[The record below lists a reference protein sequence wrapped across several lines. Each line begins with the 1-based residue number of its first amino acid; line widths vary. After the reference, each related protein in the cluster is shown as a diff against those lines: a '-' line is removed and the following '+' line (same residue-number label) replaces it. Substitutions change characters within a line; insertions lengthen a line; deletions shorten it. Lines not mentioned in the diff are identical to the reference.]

1 MLPFDWQTTAL
12 VIIDMQR
19 DFLDPQGYAA
29 KAGLDVSLLRV
40 AIPGVARVL
49 AAAREAGLLIVH
61 TREANAPDL
70 SDVPPA
76 FMEATRRTGAPVGSD
91 GPLGRLLI
99 RGEFGAGI
107 VDELAP
113 RGAEIV
119 IDKPGFSAF
128 EGTALGSML
137 TTRGIRSLI
146 LCGITTEVCVSSTL
160 RTAIDRGFRCVTLRD
175 ACASADV
182 SLHDAAMR
190 MIQVEGG
197 VFGLVGTV
205 DDAVAWL
212 AEV

>member
-1 MLPFDWQTTAL
+1 MIPFDWQSTAL
-12 VIIDMQR
+12 VVIDMQR

-29 KAGLDVSLLRV
+29 MAGLDVSLLRA

-49 AAAREAGLLIVH
+49 AAARDAGLLIVH

-76 FMEATRRTGAPVGSD
+76 FMEATRRTGAPVGSA

-113 RGAEIV
+113 RGTEIV

-137 TTRGIRSLI
+137 TMRGIRSLI

-197 VFGLVGTV
+197 VFGLVRTV

>member
-1 MLPFDWQTTAL
+1 MIPFDWLTTAL
-12 VIIDMQR
+12 VVIDMQR
-19 DFLDPQGYAA
+19 DFLDPRGYAA

-61 TREANAPDL
+61 TCEANAPDL
-70 SDVPPA
+70 SDVPPT

-107 VDELAP
+107 IDELAP
-113 RGAEIV
+113 RGSEIV

-137 TTRGIRSLI
+137 TARGIRSLI

-160 RTAIDRGFRCVTLRD
+160 RTAIDRGYRCVTLRD

-190 MIQVEGG
+190 IIQVEGG

-205 DDAVAWL
+205 DEAVAWL
-212 AEV
+212 AEI

>member
-1 MLPFDWQTTAL
+1 MLPFDWQSTAL
-12 VIIDMQR
+12 VVIDMQR

-49 AAAREAGLLIVH
+49 AAAREAGLLIIH

-70 SDVPPA
+70 SDVPPT
-76 FMEATRRTGAPVGSD
+76 FMEATRRTGAPVGSE

-113 RGAEIV
+113 RGSEIV

-137 TTRGIRSLI
+137 TARGIRSLI

>member
-12 VIIDMQR
+12 VVIDMQR

-76 FMEATRRTGAPVGSD
+76 FMEATRRTGAPVGSE

-113 RGAEIV
+113 RGSEIV

-137 TTRGIRSLI
+137 TMRGIRSLI

-205 DDAVAWL
+205 DEAVAWL